1 MTGVTMR
8 GGGPS
13 TWHLARPRMLAREP
27 WLFAIVVAIA
37 VIDAVVSVLQQVHF
51 ETGLDLS
58 LADQAVW
65 NYSHFHAPFS
75 SILGKDILG
84 DHFSP
89 IVAILTPLYWI
100 WSDPRMLLIA
110 QSALVAASVVPVFL
124 FASERLG
131 RGGAYAVAV
140 AYACYWPTQVGVAFD
155 FHEVAF
161 APLLIALT
169 ILYTER
175 RQWPAMWISVVLL
188 LCVKEDMSLLVLFLG
203 IYLLTRR
210 EWRQGLALIVVGIVW
225 YELAVSVVI
234 PAESGGVGYAHWAYG
249 ELGKN
254 LPQAL
259 WALLKAPWRLIT
271 IAVSPFQKV
280 ITMAALFTP
289 FLFLAL
295 GSRLMILAIP
305 LLAERFLSNNP
316 AFWQTH
322 FQYSLPIAPVI
333 TMAAVDS
340 LAKLRSMLPARLR
353 GTAVKGCAV
362 AFVAINLVL
371 SLHVISGSALT
382 RLVDGYAFETP
393 SYVAGASETIA
404 HVPADAPL
412 VTNDFGL
419 PHASQRPNVQ
429 LLSLRTAE
437 LVQYMAVDVTDPGCC
452 GTVGNGTVASLVSDI
467 ATGLQTMTPIY
478 YDHGWLAAVRDYQP
492 TNGVLIPLPAA
503 VARVLERLAHA
514 GEVAGGRGA
523 SCAGSITCVA
533 GPLSSYRAV
542 QARTAAELVSV
553 SPSLTGGCGD
563 LARAAA
569 TADQE
574 LADAL
579 VPLIAAARNDDR
591 AAFASAYAAEQ
602 TEADN
607 LALAQRNQLLL
618 AVCTPR

>member
-1 MTGVTMR
+1 MSGVALR
-8 GGGPS
+8 DFGSPRQGI
-13 TWHLARPRMLAREP
+13 ARPRLVRQEP

-37 VIDAVVSVLQQVHF
+37 VIDAVVPVLQHVHF

-89 IVAILTPLYWI
+89 LVAILTPLYWI

-131 RGGAYAVAV
+131 RGAAYAVAI

-175 RQWPAMWISVVLL
+175 RQWVAMWISVALL
-188 LCVKEDMSLLVLFLG
+188 LCVKEDMSLLVMFLG

-210 EWRQGLALIVVGIVW
+210 EWRNGIALVVVGIVW

-254 LPQAL
+254 LSQAL
-259 WALLKAPWRLIT
+259 WALVKAPWKVIT
-271 IAVSPFQKV
+271 IAVTPFKKV
-280 ITMAALFTP
+280 ETMAALFTP
-289 FLFLAL
+289 FLFLAF

-316 AFWQTH
+316 LFWQTH
-322 FQYSLPIAPVI
+322 FQYSMPIAPVI
-333 TMAAVDS
+333 AMAAIDS
-340 LAKLRSMLPARLR
+340 LAKLRAVLPERFR
-353 GTAVKGCAV
+353 GIGVKACAV

-371 SLHVISGSALT
+371 SLHVMSGSALT

-404 HVPADAPL
+404 HVPAGAPL
-412 VTNDFGL
+412 VTNNFAL

-437 LVQYMAVDVTDPGCC
+437 LVHYMAVDVTDPGCC
-452 GTVGNGTVASLVSDI
+452 GTVGNGTVASLASEI

-503 VARVLERLAHA
+503 AARALKRLAHA
-514 GEVAGGRGA
+514 GDVAGGRGA
-523 SCAGSITCVA
+523 ACAGSITCVA
-533 GPLSSYRAV
+533 GPLSSYRVV
-542 QARTAAELVSV
+542 QVRTAAELVSV
-553 SPSLTGGCGD
+553 GPALRGGCAD

-569 TADQE
+569 EADRE
-574 LADAL
+574 LAAAL
-579 VPLIAAARNDDR
+579 LPLIAAARDR
-591 AAFASAYAAEQ
+591 DRPGFASAYAAEQ
-602 TEADN
+602 AEANN

-618 AVCTPR
+618 AVCIPR

>member
-1 MTGVTMR
+1 MSGVALR
-8 GGGPS
+8 DFGSPRQGI
-13 TWHLARPRMLAREP
+13 ARPRLVRQEP

-37 VIDAVVSVLQQVHF
+37 VIDAVVSVLQHVHF

-89 IVAILTPLYWI
+89 LVAILTPLYWI

-131 RGGAYAVAV
+131 RGAAYAVAI
-140 AYACYWPTQVGVAFD
+140 AYACYWPTQVGVVFD

-175 RQWPAMWISVVLL
+175 RQWVAMWISVALL
-188 LCVKEDMSLLVLFLG
+188 LCVKEDMSLLVMFLG

-210 EWRQGLALIVVGIVW
+210 EWRNGIALVVVGIVW

-259 WALLKAPWRLIT
+259 WALVKAPWKVVT
-271 IAVSPFQKV
+271 IAVTPFKKV
-280 ITMAALFTP
+280 ETMAALFTP
-289 FLFLAL
+289 FLFLAF
-295 GSRLMILAIP
+295 GSRLMILVIP

-316 AFWQTH
+316 LFWQTH
-322 FQYSLPIAPVI
+322 FQYSMPIAPVI
-333 TMAAVDS
+333 AMAAIDS
-340 LAKLRSMLPARLR
+340 LAKLRAVLPERFR
-353 GTAVKGCAV
+353 GIGVKGCAV

-412 VTNDFGL
+412 VTNNFAL
-419 PHASQRPNVQ
+419 PHAGQRPNVQ

-437 LVQYMAVDVTDPGCC
+437 LVHYMAVDVTDPGCC
-452 GTVGNGTVASLVSDI
+452 GTVGNGTVASLASEI

-503 VARVLERLAHA
+503 AARALERLAHA
-514 GEVAGGRGA
+514 GDVAGGRGA

-542 QARTAAELVSV
+542 QVRTAAELVSV
-553 SPSLTGGCGD
+553 GPALRGGCAD
-563 LARAAA
+563 LARAAVG
-569 TADQE
+569 ADQE
-574 LADAL
+574 LAAAL
-579 VPLIAAARNDDR
+579 LPLIAAARDGDR
-591 AAFASAYAAEQ
+591 AGFASAYAAER
-602 TEADN
+602 TEANN

-618 AVCTPR
+618 AVCIPR